1 MDLKLNDQVGIVFG
15 GASGIGLAIA
25 RQMLDEGMRVVVSDL
40 NQDNLDNAAHSLGI
54 SEAAGTGDR
63 CRIQVADITD
73 TASVRSAVDATLAD
87 FGSLQHVVVAAGAGS
102 GKFGFP
108 FWNLTPADWRRV
120 LDVNIMGPAIVAD
133 AVQQPLREHAP
144 GTMLLFASV
153 AGQIGSQSDPPY
165 SAAKAAVINFAQCAA
180 KDLAP
185 YDVRVNA
192 MSPGMIKTPLN
203 RSVWQAW
210 HDQTPPA
217 EQLEYDAWAEQKI
230 KTIAPLARW
239 QTPEDVANAA
249 VFLMSYRA
257 KNITGQT
264 VNVDGGQVMHA

>member
-1 MDLKLNDQVGIVFG
+1 MDLKLSEQVGIVFG
-15 GASGIGLAIA
+15 GASGIGLAIV

-40 NQDNLDNAAHSLGI
+40 NEDSLAAARQGLPAETQHVGLM
-54 SEAAGTGDR
+54 
-63 CRIQVADITD
+63 ADITD
-73 TASVRSAVDATLAD
+73 AANVRSVVQQTVDH

-108 FWNLTPADWRRV
+108 FWNLTPEDWRRV

-133 AVQQPLREHAP
+133 AVQETLRANAP
-144 GTMLLFASV
+144 GSMLFFASV
-153 AGQIGSQSDPPY
+153 AGQMGSQSDPPY

-185 YDVRVNA
+185 HNVRVNA

-210 HDQTPPA
+210 HNQTAPDKRLDYDTWAA
-217 EQLEYDAWAEQKI
+217 EKI
-230 KTIAPLARW
+230 KKISPLARW
-239 QTPEDVANAA
+239 QTPEDVANTA
-249 VFLMSYRA
+249 VFLMSPRA
-257 KNITGQT
+257 ENITGQT
-264 VNVDGGQVMHA
+264 LNVDGGQVMHS